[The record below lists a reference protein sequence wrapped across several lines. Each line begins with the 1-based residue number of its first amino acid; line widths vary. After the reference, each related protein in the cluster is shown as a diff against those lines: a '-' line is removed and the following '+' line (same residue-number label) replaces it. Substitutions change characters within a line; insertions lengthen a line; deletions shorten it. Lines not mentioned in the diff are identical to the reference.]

1 MEPDREQPAA
11 EVEKLTAEAAKLMAQ
26 ARRFDRARR
35 RRVRPAIAADID
47 ATCVTFD
54 YNDPGDAAL
63 ISAGHR
69 SLRSDSH
76 GGPVFPT
83 WCLETEVA
91 APARR
96 RREI

>member
-1 MEPDREQPAA
+1 
-11 EVEKLTAEAAKLMAQ
+11 MAQ
-26 ARRFDRARR
+26 ARRFDYARR

-76 GGPVFPT
+76 ERPVFPT
-83 WCLETEVA
+83 RRLETEVA
-91 APARR
+91 GLTRR
-96 RREI
+96 QMET